1 MNIEHISFHWTWD
14 GRNSTF
20 ILQELSA
27 FIVLDMA
34 QDQQKTTLKKTDE
47 IHILLKLP
55 FSWLLFLNTEEFL
68 MGMYCLLND
77 GCNGKQN
84 E

>member
-14 GRNSTF
+14 RRNSTF
-20 ILQELSA
+20 ILQVLSA

-77 GCNGKQN
+77 GWNGKQN